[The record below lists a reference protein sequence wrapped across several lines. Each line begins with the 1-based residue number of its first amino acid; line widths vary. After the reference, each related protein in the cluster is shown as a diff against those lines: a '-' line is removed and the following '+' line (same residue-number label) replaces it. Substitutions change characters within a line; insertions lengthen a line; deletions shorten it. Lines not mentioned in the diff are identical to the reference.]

1 MMLAETTAGGAT
13 GKLRAATPQSLEEKT
28 NPNSRTRWDLL
39 SVDEQ
44 QVRQAR
50 TAERAA
56 HRDSEA
62 RAEQEAQAAGDQL
75 ATVQSQLAVFEGAAR
90 LCEEGGLTDIP
101 HAFATLISKGQL
113 DLSGSYAARTHAA
126 VTNLPKMPGGWRWQD
141 EPSKAALEQMA
152 FEVTRQS
159 GRSAH
164 LVRRGE
170 PKKRGRAEPLPSV
183 QTYAPRF
190 RTNCCTCPSLPA
202 LDPLHPYH
210 SQLAGWLRSTLLLR
224 VATRASFSTRS
235 SRRGYRTCRLST
247 TSSRRPSPV

>member
-1 MMLAETTAGGAT
+1 MVEIGSWSSHRAPLAQCRSTSGGIEELATPEATHGPMMLAETTAGGAT

-90 LCEEGGLTDIP
+90 ICEEGGLTDIP

-190 RTNCCTCPSLPA
+190 RTNCCTCPPCPPSIPST
-202 LDPLHPYH
+202 PTTPN
-210 SQLAGWLRSTLLLR
+210 SQAG
-224 VATRASFSTRS
+224 
-235 SRRGYRTCRLST
+235 
-247 TSSRRPSPV
+247 